1 MYWGEIRN
9 EIPSRLDKYERD
21 AQESASVGYPSS
33 SVFEVSKRSRTP
45 GDLTDDY
52 SSRTEQGGQVPRKR
66 TREDNETRP
75 INLAT
80 LVHDERMT
88 AYDLAMRE
96 GQTLDADRPGKLA
109 HESSEEVG
117 ERVNFWRTTR
127 GKERLTKHRRKVL
140 RRG

>member
-1 MYWGEIRN
+1 M
-9 EIPSRLDKYERD
+9 
-21 AQESASVGYPSS
+21 
-33 SVFEVSKRSRTP
+33 FEVSKRSRTP